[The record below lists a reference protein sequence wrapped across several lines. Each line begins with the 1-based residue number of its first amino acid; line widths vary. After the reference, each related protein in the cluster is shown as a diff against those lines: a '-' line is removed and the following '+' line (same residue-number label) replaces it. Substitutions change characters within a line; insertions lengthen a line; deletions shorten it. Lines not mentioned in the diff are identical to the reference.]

1 MDTLQ
6 AIKERYS
13 CRNFKDGSIDKG
25 TLDKIVLA
33 GLQAPSAVNQQ
44 PWKIVV
50 IANKTL
56 LDEMDKATMAHF
68 KNMDDKTLYD
78 RMMSRGGKVFYNAPC
93 LILVVKQNNKDL
105 DCGIVVENMALASTS
120 LGLGNVIVGL
130 AGITLQLNDYSK
142 YIPEG
147 YEFAVGLLVGHAN
160 QFNKPH
166 EIDYNKVSYI
176 E

>member
-1 MDTLQ
+1 
-6 AIKERYS
+6 
-13 CRNFKDGSIDKG
+13 
-25 TLDKIVLA
+25 
-33 GLQAPSAVNQQ
+33 
-44 PWKIVV
+44 
-50 IANKTL
+50 
-56 LDEMDKATMAHF
+56 MDKATMAHF
-68 KNMDDKTLYD
+68 INMDDKTLYD

-142 YIPEG
+142 KFPEG

-160 QFNKPH
+160 HFNKPH